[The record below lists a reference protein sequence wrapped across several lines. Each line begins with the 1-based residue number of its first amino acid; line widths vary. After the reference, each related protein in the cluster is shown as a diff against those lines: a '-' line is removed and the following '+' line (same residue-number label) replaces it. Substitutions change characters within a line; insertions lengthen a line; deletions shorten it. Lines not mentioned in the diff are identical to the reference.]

1 MRNIYSFT
9 VAAVLSFMTFNSSAQ
24 TISAVDSTIDSA
36 EKKISLLAQEEGKSY
51 EILGASVK
59 NRVYMTARLISD
71 NPKETLLMK

>member
-1 MRNIYSFT
+1 MKNIFSLT
-9 VAAVLSFMTFNSSAQ
+9 VAAVLPFMTFISSAQ

-71 NPKETLLMK
+71 NPKETILTK

>member
-1 MRNIYSFT
+1 MRNIFSLT
-9 VAAVLSFMTFNSSAQ
+9 VAAVLPFMTFSSSAQ

-71 NPKETLLMK
+71 NPKETILTK

>member
-36 EKKISLLAQEEGKSY
+36 EKKSLYWHRRRVNPMKSW
-51 EILGASVK
+51 EHLLRTGA
-59 NRVYMTARLISD
+59 I
-71 NPKETLLMK
+71 